1 MAMQLKV
8 GKIAFPIEF
17 DNGEKDVIYFNP
29 NDPELATRLMKAQDN
44 ISDKLDKLEA
54 DDLVLKNDGSVEIPE
69 NVDGYEELSDEHK
82 EILTNNAEK
91 MVKILE
97 ETKNILCEEID
108 NAFNSDI
115 SSVVFKY
122 CSPLA
127 VVGGEYFIIQF
138 LNAITPEIQRE
149 VNKSNKDVERKMMK
163 HIGKY
168 QKK

>member
-17 DNGEKDVIYFNP
+17 DNGEEDVIYFNP

-44 ISDKLDKLEA
+44 ISNKLDKLEA

-149 VNKSNKDVERKMMK
+149 VNKSNKDVEKKMMK

>member
-1 MAMQLKV
+1 MQLKV

-17 DNGEKDVIYFNP
+17 DNGEEDVIYFNP

-44 ISDKLDKLEA
+44 ISNKLDKLEA

-149 VNKSNKDVERKMMK
+149 VNKSNKDVEKKMMK

>member
-1 MAMQLKV
+1 MQLKV

-17 DNGEKDVIYFNP
+17 DNGKKDVIYFNP

-44 ISDKLDKLEA
+44 ISNKLDKLEA

-149 VNKSNKDVERKMMK
+149 VNKSNKDVEKKMMK

>member
-1 MAMQLKV
+1 MQLKV

-149 VNKSNKDVERKMMK
+149 VNKSNKDVEKKMMK

>member
-17 DNGEKDVIYFNP
+17 DNGKKDVIYFNP

-44 ISDKLDKLEA
+44 ISNKLDKLEA

-149 VNKSNKDVERKMMK
+149 VNKSNKDVEKKMMK